1 MSLVTKSATT
11 TAVPVPQNNRRSAA
25 LSIFLF
31 GLALDAE
38 AGVGERVE
46 AIEADGLAALLAQTE
61 ALGGAVEAAQRLVH
75 VPQVAPFLRGKE
87 ERLLPLHRLGALIG
101 HVERVP
107 PQAALRSPSP
117 PVQSLPHSPQLPNP
131 PPPPFP

>member
-1 MSLVTKSATT
+1 MSLVAKSETT
-11 TAVPVPQNNRRSAA
+11 TAVAVPQNNRRSAA

-46 AIEADGLAALLAQTE
+46 AIEADRLATLIAQTE
-61 ALGGAVEAAQRLVH
+61 ALRGAVEAAQRLVH

-87 ERLLPLHRLGALIG
+87 ERLLPLHRVGALIS
-101 HVERVP
+101 HVERVAR
-107 PQAALRSPSP
+107 QVAVGCLETRVERLAVVRSEEHTSE
-117 PVQSLPHSPQLPNP
+117 
-131 PPPPFP
+131 